1 MSGMREL
8 VAQIEDPVLRRLFE
22 MLQSENRALRE
33 SVAML
38 GGVDAATEAMLGG
51 VDAASEGDPDET
63 VARDPL
69 EGIDS
74 GGLG

>member
-38 GGVDAATEAMLGG
+38 GGVDAATDVILEG
-51 VDAASEGDPDET
+51 DIDEGDPDEG

-69 EGIDS
+69 GGIEG

>member
-38 GGVDAATEAMLGG
+38 GGVDAATDVIL
-51 VDAASEGDPDET
+51 EGDIDEGDIDET

>member
-38 GGVDAATEAMLGG
+38 GGVDAATDVIL
-51 VDAASEGDPDET
+51 EGDPDEG

-69 EGIDS
+69 GGIEG

>member
-38 GGVDAATEAMLGG
+38 GGVDAATDVIL
-51 VDAASEGDPDET
+51 EGDIDEG

-69 EGIDS
+69 EGIEG

>member
-38 GGVDAATEAMLGG
+38 GGVDAATD
-51 VDAASEGDPDET
+51 VISEGDPDEG

-69 EGIDS
+69 GGIEG

>member
-38 GGVDAATEAMLGG
+38 GGVDAATDVIL
-51 VDAASEGDPDET
+51 EGDIDEA

-69 EGIDS
+69 EGIEG